1 MSNVQVTSS
10 EPLEQWQRYV
20 ITGIHMGGIYYLYL
34 YGICIPENPRIGRCR
49 VKRPN
54 QVAQIAA
61 QIEIDNGLQVTA
73 AT

>member
-1 MSNVQVTSS
+1 MTAVRDNWYS
-10 EPLEQWQRYV
+10 Y
-20 ITGIHMGGIYYLYL
+20 GGIYYLYL

-61 QIEIDNGLQVTA
+61 QIEIDNGPQVTA